1 MPIIR
6 IASSGG
12 RVGVEA
18 IYSIY
23 SNDKLAKSL
32 AQAVAA
38 QGQKFR

>member
-12 RVGVEA
+12 GVGVEA

-32 AQAVAA
+32 AIAA